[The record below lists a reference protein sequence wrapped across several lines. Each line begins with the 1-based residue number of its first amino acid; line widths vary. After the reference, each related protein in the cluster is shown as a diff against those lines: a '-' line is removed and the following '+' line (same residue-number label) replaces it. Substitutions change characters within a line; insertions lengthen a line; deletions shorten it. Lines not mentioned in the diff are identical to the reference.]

1 MCPSEEEIASIK
13 WRNKV
18 SNFFHGALDVGGFF
32 FDGFDLVNAFIY
44 AAEGNNTMAA
54 LSLVCMI
61 PGFGTLF
68 GIPAKI
74 VARIGANVGEAF
86 LKAGRQYFPEILEGG
101 SKLFNRTRTQ
111 IDNARTWINQ
121 KINRL
126 LGKSGSK
133 SGTDAINLINGL
145 PANQGYDSFRKLK
158 NAIGSPGEG
167 NHWHHIVEQSQIGK
181 SGFSA
186 QQIHNTSNIIA
197 VDAATH
203 AKITGY
209 YNTTTYKFTGG
220 LSVRDWLAGQS
231 YEYQYE
237 FGLNVLREYGVI
249 E

>member
-1 MCPSEEEIASIK
+1 
-13 WRNKV
+13 
-18 SNFFHGALDVGGFF
+18 
-32 FDGFDLVNAFIY
+32 
-44 AAEGNNTMAA
+44 
-54 LSLVCMI
+54 MI
-61 PGFGTLF
+61 PAEEGGAGGGAADPNTPEE
-68 GIPAKI
+68 PATPT
-74 VARIGANVGEAF
+74 AEE
-86 LKAGRQYFPEILEGG
+86 LKAQMVAKYGQETIDAISAENDTSEWTEDDWEYYIWLYRNIEDEDKSEGEE
-101 SKLFNRTRTQ
+101 
-111 IDNARTWINQ
+111 D
-121 KINRL
+121 
-126 LGKSGSK
+126 SGE